1 MMLNPKPSVVRHLFL
16 SHHNQE
22 RSGGELEPSQEE
34 CRRRCTTGTRTYA
47 RRENKLV
54 TTTQNSQ
61 ATYRR
66 IIYGTE
72 LEYNTKLSWRIL
84 F

>member
-34 CRRRCTTGTRTYA
+34 CRRRCRPGASNLRAQKEQVSY
-47 RRENKLV
+47 N
-54 TTTQNSQ
+54 
-61 ATYRR
+61 
-66 IIYGTE
+66 
-72 LEYNTKLSWRIL
+72 NTKQPGHLPEDYFWNKTRI
-84 F
+84 